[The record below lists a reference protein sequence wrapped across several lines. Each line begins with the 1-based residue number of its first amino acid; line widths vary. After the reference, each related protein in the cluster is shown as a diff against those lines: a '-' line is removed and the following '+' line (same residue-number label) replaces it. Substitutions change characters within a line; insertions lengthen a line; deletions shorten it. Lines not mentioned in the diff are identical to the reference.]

1 MKEVADKPGFLE
13 FPVRK
18 TSSARAPPSTQ
29 SVLEWHG
36 NPSISCTHT
45 GQQPASQQPMLRSGK
60 LLSEHIYAPGVLF
73 LAKGVNGLNAFYC
86 DNEKVR

>member
-29 SVLEWHG
+29 RVLEWHG
-36 NPSISCTHT
+36 NPSISCTQVNSQLVSNQRLD
-45 GQQPASQQPMLRSGK
+45 QQTAVSCQNTSMLR
-60 LLSEHIYAPGVLF
+60 E
-73 LAKGVNGLNAFYC
+73 FYF
-86 DNEKVR
+86 

>member
-29 SVLEWHG
+29 SMLEWHG
-36 NPSISCTHT
+36 NPSISCT
-45 GQQPASQQPMLRSGK
+45 QVNSQLVSNQCLNQANYSQ
-60 LLSEHIYAPGVLF
+60 LSEHIYAPGVFFSPKESMVSMHLIVTI
-73 LAKGVNGLNAFYC
+73 K
-86 DNEKVR
+86 R